1 MRLLTLLLF
10 LLAGLSGN
18 TQKPDNLLKRD
29 ENREKALLAAIE
41 TRYKSDLARLSGPNK
56 KYTAAIYQQRLES
69 IRSLFSGNQVVTD
82 GPASA
87 YLDRLLGEILRANP
101 SIPAAELRVVFSNAW
116 WPNAASMGE
125 GTIFFNAG
133 LFHRLRNESQ
143 AAFVLGHELAHYL
156 LNHGNNTIDRYV
168 SLMYSDSMQQK
179 LKSIQKTEYRQ
190 NAQIEALTKNF
201 AFGSHRHGRAFE
213 HEADSMALALLKN
226 TAFDPS
232 EALTCLALLD
242 SVDRDKYEHPLDL
255 ERRFH
260 FEVQPFNKEWVRA
273 EVLAFTN
280 AADEQSEAEKD
291 SLKTHPD
298 CAQRIARLRGT
309 VNGLATA
316 GRKSPVD
323 PAFFDSLRTRFDYGI
338 IQAAFDNQQVSRS
351 LYLALRML
359 GEKPDE
365 LWLRVMVSRCM
376 NEIHQRQK
384 EHVLGRYVDL
394 PGPEYNEA
402 YNELLHLIQNTR
414 LRELAVISY
423 QQLLPYR
430 TQVEAIPDYYAVW
443 KKCIENY

>member
-1 MRLLTLLLF
+1 MRLLTLLLL
-10 LLAGLSGN
+10 LLAGHVVF
-18 TQKPDNLLKRD
+18 TQDPATPLNRD
-29 ENREKALLAAIE
+29 ENREKTLLAAVE
-41 TRYKSDLARLSGPNK
+41 TRYRSDLARLSGPNK
-56 KYTAAIYQQRLES
+56 KYTAAIYQQRVES
-69 IRSLFSGNQVVTD
+69 IRSLFAGNQVVTD
-82 GPASA
+82 GPSTE
-87 YLDRLLGEILRANP
+87 YLNRLLQEILRANP
-101 SIPAAELRVVFSNAW
+101 SIPAGELRVLFSNAW

-168 SLMYSDSMQQK
+168 GLMYSDSMQQK
-179 LKSIQKTEYRQ
+179 IKSIQKTGYRQ
-190 NAQIEALTKNF
+190 NAQLEALARNF

-213 HEADSMALALLKN
+213 YEADSMALTLLKN
-226 TAFDPS
+226 TSFDPA

-242 SVDRDKYEHPLDL
+242 SVDRDKYEYPLDL
-255 ERRFH
+255 ARRFH
-260 FEVQPFNKEWVRA
+260 FDVQPFHQEWVRA
-273 EVLAFTN
+273 DVLAFTN
-280 AADEQSEAEKD
+280 AADDQTEAEKD

-298 CAQRIARLRGT
+298 CIQRIARLRDA
-309 VNGLATA
+309 VAGLA
-316 GRKSPVD
+316 GKGKKNPVD
-323 PAFFDSLRTRFDYGI
+323 PAFFDALRARFDYGI
-338 IQAAFDNQQVSRS
+338 IQAAFDNKQVSRS

-365 LWLRVMVSRCM
+365 LWLRVMISRCF

-394 PGPEYNEA
+394 PGPEYDED

-423 QQLLPYR
+423 QQLLPFR
-430 TQVEAIPDYYAVW
+430 AQVEANPLFYPVW